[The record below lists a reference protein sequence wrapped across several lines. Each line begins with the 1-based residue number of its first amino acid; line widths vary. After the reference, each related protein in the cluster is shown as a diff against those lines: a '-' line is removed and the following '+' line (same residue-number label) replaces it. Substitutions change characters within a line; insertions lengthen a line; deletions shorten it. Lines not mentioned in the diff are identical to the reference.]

1 MKRKALAK
9 VAASSL
15 ILAATMV
22 GCTGAAYRT
31 SPAFAGAKAGND
43 AVRMAGTAEQALS
56 HRNFAEAVTAGEA
69 AVALAPDSGAY
80 RTLLGRAY
88 LASGRFASA
97 ETAFK
102 DAMTLGNSDSRTIV
116 SLSLLQTAR
125 GDAAAARSLLVSE
138 MDRLPAADYGLAIAM
153 AGDAPEGVRVLGEA
167 IHDPSADAKT
177 RQNLAYAYALM
188 GRWREA
194 RLIAEQDVAPT
205 IAAQRVLKWAQL
217 AQPGA
222 EAQRVAFLLGVDP
235 RADDSGLPSRLA
247 LAPIAPASAPAM
259 QMAAAETTVPKSAPD
274 APVAIDPVAIDV
286 SEGAPTPVV
295 VADAQPILDH
305 TPIPRAPR
313 LLAVPT
319 PAARPTPMP
328 LMRKAAW
335 VTPVASAM
343 SPWVVQLGAYDS
355 AAIAKEKWQHMA
367 QYNTTLGAFP
377 VVNSTATV
385 DGRFYYRL
393 AVSGFG
399 DRSGADNM
407 CRALRADGGRCF
419 VRQAGP
425 EIKNAVW
432 ASTQVKAKSKQLA
445 MR

>member
-1 MKRKALAK
+1 MKRKALIK

-22 GCTGAAYRT
+22 GCTGAAYRA
-31 SPAFAGAKAGND
+31 SPAFAGARAAGD
-43 AVRMAGTAEQALS
+43 ASRLAATAEQALA
-56 HRNFAEAVTAGEA
+56 HRNFAEAVTTAEA
-69 AVALAPDSGAY
+69 IVAQQPDSGAW

-97 ETAFK
+97 ETAFH
-102 DAMTLGNSDSRTIV
+102 DAMTLGNTDSRTIV
-116 SLSLLQTAR
+116 SLALLQIAR
-125 GDAAAARSLLVSE
+125 GDSVAARNLLVNQ
-138 MDRLPAADYGLAIAM
+138 MDHLPAADYGLAIAM

-167 IHDPSADAKT
+167 IHDPSANART
-177 RQNLAYAYALM
+177 RQNLAYAYALS

-205 IAAQRVLKWAQL
+205 VAAQRVLKWAEL

-222 EAQRVAFLLGVDP
+222 EPQRVAFLLGVDP
-235 RADDSGLPSRLA
+235 RSDDSGLPVRLA
-247 LAPIAPASAPAM
+247 LAPATPAVV
-259 QMAAAETTVPKSAPD
+259 QVAAADAVVPQPLAPRPPVAIETAAAD
-274 APVAIDPVAIDV
+274 APVV
-286 SEGAPTPVV
+286 SPATVPMA
-295 VADAQPILDH
+295 VADARPVLDH
-305 TPIPRAPR
+305 IPIPAAPR
-313 LLAVPT
+313 LLAAAR
-319 PAARPTPMP
+319 PAARPAETRP

-335 VTPVASAM
+335 ITPIAGSASA
-343 SPWVVQLGAYDS
+343 WVVQLGAYDS
-355 AAIAKEKWQHMA
+355 AAIASEKWQRMA
-367 QYNTTLGAFP
+367 RYNTTLGAFP

-385 DGRFYYRL
+385 DGHVYYRL

-399 DRSGADNM
+399 DRLGADGM

-419 VRQAGP
+419 VREAGP

-432 ASTQVKAKSKQLA
+432 ASAKAKPRQFA